1 MSSNL
6 KIDAYPVFM
15 NVLAALS
22 ASVEDYLDWAATP
35 GDDECPP
42 EIVDRLC
49 QAQET
54 ARELLEGL
62 GYGRTYS

>member
-1 MSSNL
+1 MSSQL

-15 NVLAALS
+15 NVLANLS
-22 ASVEDYLDWAATP
+22 SSLEDYLDWAATP

-62 GYGRTYS
+62 GYGQDFN

>member
-22 ASVEDYLDWAATP
+22 ASVEDYLDWAATR

-49 QAQET
+49 HAQET

-62 GYGRTYS
+62 GYGQDFN

>member
-1 MSSNL
+1 
-6 KIDAYPVFM
+6 M
-15 NVLAALS
+15 NVLANLS
-22 ASVEDYLDWAATP
+22 DSLELYLDWAATP

-49 QAQET
+49 HAHET

-62 GYGRTYS
+62 GYGQDFN